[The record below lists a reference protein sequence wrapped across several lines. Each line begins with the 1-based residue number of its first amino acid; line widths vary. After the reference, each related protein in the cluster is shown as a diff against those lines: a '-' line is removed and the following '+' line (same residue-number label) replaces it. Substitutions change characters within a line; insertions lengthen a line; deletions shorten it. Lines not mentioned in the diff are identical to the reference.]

1 MNFKEQLDV
10 INSVPKTELAS
21 ALNIS
26 RQMLYIKIKNKI
38 DIDKIYEA
46 ALEIKKF
53 SIETIESYKKEI
65 IELKKQIIQL
75 ENKLEKKNREIA
87 EYKKKTNYKELKE
100 ALDTLQRKYLN
111 LRVRYTLQND
121 ELCSLKVLLS
131 KERGKEDDIERS

>member
-26 RQMLYIKIKNKI
+26 RQMLYIKIKNNI
-38 DIDKIYEA
+38 DIDKIYNA

-65 IELKKQIIQL
+65 IELKKEIIQL

-111 LRVRYTLQND
+111 LRARYTAQNN

-131 KERGKEDDIERS
+131 KEGYNENKS

>member
-1 MNFKEQLDV
+1 MKEQLDV

-38 DIDKIYEA
+38 DIDKIYKV

-65 IELKKQIIQL
+65 IELKKEIIQL

-111 LRVRYTLQND
+111 LRARYTTQND
-121 ELCSLKVLLS
+121 ELCRLKILYS
-131 KERGKEDDIERS
+131 KEVNNDNSGS

>member
-1 MNFKEQLDV
+1 MKEQLDV

-65 IELKKQIIQL
+65 IELKKEIIQL

-121 ELCSLKVLLS
+121 ELIRLKILYS
-131 KERGKEDDIERS
+131 KEVTNDNSGS

>member
-65 IELKKQIIQL
+65 IELKKEIIQL

-121 ELCSLKVLLS
+121 ELCRLKILYS
-131 KERGKEDDIERS
+131 KEVNNDNSGS

>member
-26 RQMLYIKIKNKI
+26 RQMLYIKIKNNI
-38 DIDKIYEA
+38 DIDKIYNA

-121 ELCSLKVLLS
+121 ELIRLKILYS
-131 KERGKEDDIERS
+131 KEVTNDNSGS